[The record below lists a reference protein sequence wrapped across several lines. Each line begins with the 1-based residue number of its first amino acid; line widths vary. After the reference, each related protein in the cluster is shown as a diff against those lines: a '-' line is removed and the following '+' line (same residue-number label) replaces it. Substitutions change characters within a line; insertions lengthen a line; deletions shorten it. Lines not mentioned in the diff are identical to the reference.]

1 MFVLS
6 LRGVHQRTLD
16 GTPLESIRERSVD
29 ASNSTQWEV
38 LLWNRMNAPVS
49 IRERS
54 VDASGPILLSSA
66 PDILVLF
73 ALYHFFG

>member
-1 MFVLS
+1 M
-6 LRGVHQRTLD
+6 
-16 GTPLESIRERSVD
+16 D

-54 VDASGPILLSSA
+54 VDASGPILLSSDA